1 MFNENHKGIGLYI
14 FYSAIFH
21 ILLIGLILYLS
32 IKYRPQI
39 QSIGSRVVVSVVSRV
54 PGPLASVKSIIY
66 PPKPKLTEHAPS
78 TPSQVKISKPVSVPI
93 IKTPPK
99 TPSSMVYPSKT
110 TVRQKVPIIKYT
122 PPHPYIKPH
131 PYVQP
136 HPYIPTL
143 SSSVYANFQ
152 NTVSLNNAYGKLNQ
166 SLIKGNVHRYQGYV
180 NKIISAI
187 LPNFAISLN
196 HYLNYKS
203 IVAFQISK
211 SGRIYDVRLIQS
223 SGNGYFDAQSVA
235 AVKLSSP
242 LPPPP
247 SGFMSFE
254 NSENDGQGV
263 LMIFNPR
270 QILKDR

>member
-1 MFNENHKGIGLYI
+1 MFNENNKGIGLYI

-39 QSIGSRVVVSVVSRV
+39 QSIGSKVVVSVVSRV
-54 PGPLASVKSIIY
+54 PGPLASVKSILY
-66 PPKPKLTEHAPS
+66 PPNPKLSEH
-78 TPSQVKISKPVSVPI
+78 TPSRPSPIKAAKPVSVPLV
-93 IKTPPK
+93 K
-99 TPSSMVYPSKT
+99 TPSSMVYPKKT
-110 TVRQKVPIIKYT
+110 VQKQVTPRRYA
-122 PPHPYIKPH
+122 PPHPYVPA
-131 PYVQP
+131 
-136 HPYIPTL
+136 L
-143 SSSVYANFQ
+143 SSSVYANLQ
-152 NTVSLNNAYGKLNQ
+152 NRISLNNAYGKLNQ
-166 SLIKGNVHRYQGYV
+166 SLIKGNVHRFQGYV

-187 LPNFAISLN
+187 IPNFGISLN

-211 SGRIYDVRLIQS
+211 SGRIYNVRLVKS
-223 SGNGYFDAQSVA
+223 SGNGYFDSQSVA

-247 SGFMSFE
+247 SAFMSFE
-254 NSENDGQGV
+254 NDENDGEGV

>member
-1 MFNENHKGIGLYI
+1 MFNENNKGIGLYI

-39 QSIGSRVVVSVVSRV
+39 QSIGSKVVVSVVSRV

-66 PPKPKLTEHAPS
+66 PPKPKLVEHMPITHSRPS
-78 TPSQVKISKPVSVPI
+78 PVREAKPVSVPVV
-93 IKTPPK
+93 K
-99 TPSSMVYPSKT
+99 TPSSMVYPKKT
-110 TVRQKVPIIKYT
+110 VQKQVTPRRYV
-122 PPHPYIKPH
+122 PPHPY
-131 PYVQP
+131 V
-136 HPYIPTL
+136 PTL
-143 SSSVYANFQ
+143 SSSVYANLQ
-152 NTVSLNNAYGKLNQ
+152 NRVSLNNAYGKLNQ
-166 SLIKGNVHRYQGYV
+166 SLIKGNVHRFQGYV

-187 LPNFAISLN
+187 IPNFAISLN

-211 SGRIYDVRLIQS
+211 SGRIYDVRLVQS
-223 SGNGYFDAQSVA
+223 SGNGYYDSQSVA

-254 NSENDGQGV
+254 NDENDGEGV

-270 QILKDR
+270 QILKYR

>member
-1 MFNENHKGIGLYI
+1 MFNENNKGIGLYI

-39 QSIGSRVVVSVVSRV
+39 QSIGSKVVVSVVSRV
-54 PGPLASVKSIIY
+54 PGPLASVKSILY
-66 PPKPKLTEHAPS
+66 PPKPKLVEHMPITHSRPS
-78 TPSQVKISKPVSVPI
+78 PIKAAKPVSVPLV
-93 IKTPPK
+93 KK
-99 TPSSMVYPSKT
+99 PSTMVYPKKT
-110 TVRQKVPIIKYT
+110 VQKKTPVRRYVPHR
-122 PPHPYIKPH
+122 PHAVSHPYAP
-131 PYVQP
+131 PA
-136 HPYIPTL
+136 L
-143 SSSVYANFQ
+143 SSSVYANLQ
-152 NTVSLNNAYGKLNQ
+152 NRVSLNNAYGKLNK
-166 SLIKGNVHRYQGYV
+166 SLIKGNVHRFQGYV

-187 LPNFAISLN
+187 IPNFGISLN

-211 SGRIYDVRLIQS
+211 SGRIYDVRLVQS
-223 SGNGYFDAQSVA
+223 SGNGYYDSQSVA

-242 LPPPP
+242 LTPPPT
-247 SGFMSFE
+247 GFMRYE
-254 NSENDGQGV
+254 NRENDGEGV